1 LKTIKIIFTKE
12 NKFTISTTFY
22 RDQIKELVGRPL
34 CLFLFLC
41 LPTVAVAA
49 VAVAAAAAAAVVVM
63 VVTAAAVR
71 IWQ

>member
-1 LKTIKIIFTKE
+1 LKIIKIIFTKE

-49 VAVAAAAAAAVVVM
+49 AAAVVAAMM